1 MNRTPAWFYPV
12 CLLIFVCASSA
23 AQEEPAAYQLG
34 AGDHIIIQ
42 VHDEPDLS
50 MDFHLNHSG
59 ILNYPFLGELKVAG
73 LSVLEL
79 EKLITNG
86 LRGRYLIDPDVTVSI
101 EEYRSFFI
109 NGEVENPGGFPYQPS
124 LTQERLIRQAHF
136 RLHASVAQI
145 DYQHPRNIK
154 QSQIAQ
160 LAAGDWINRTQ
171 NLLVTGPCGSGKT
184 YLACALGHNACLR
197 GYSVRYYRLSRLL
210 LELTQAQ
217 ADGSYYK
224 KLKQLVRMG

>member
-12 CLLIFVCASSA
+12 CLLLFVFTSLA
-23 AQEEPAAYQLG
+23 AQQEPDTYKLG

-42 VHDEPDLS
+42 VFDEAELS

-59 ILNYPFLGELKVAG
+59 ILNYPFLGELKVVG

-109 NGEVENPGGFPYQPS
+109 N
-124 LTQERLIRQAHF
+124 
-136 RLHASVAQI
+136 
-145 DYQHPRNIK
+145 
-154 QSQIAQ
+154 
-160 LAAGDWINRTQ
+160 
-171 NLLVTGPCGSGKT
+171 
-184 YLACALGHNACLR
+184 
-197 GYSVRYYRLSRLL
+197 
-210 LELTQAQ
+210 
-217 ADGSYYK
+217 
-224 KLKQLVRMG
+224 